1 MSSKNKP
8 RNNQNPMASNE
19 SISDAISSEDKVVAP
34 VDTTPVDNEEKVA
47 TVAETVVETPKEETP
62 VTPETPKEEKKEEP
76 VVETPKKEE
85 KKPEEKK
92 PEEKKPVDK
101 KKKAI
106 DITTDIEVRY
116 AATFSNKRIATIRK
130 MPLYTIIYTYIHN
143 RSAFLGLVYASQFDE
158 IFNYILSN
166 PITIEGVKMSDQLK
180 KDFYLK
186 IKSDTDY
193 VKIKWGN
200 K

>member
-1 MSSKNKP
+1 MSSKNK
-8 RNNQNPMASNE
+8 SNTQK
-19 SISDAISSEDKVVAP
+19 SVVNP

-47 TVAETVVETPKEETP
+47 TVTETVVETPVETPVVETPKEEVKEETP
-62 VTPETPKEEKKEEP
+62 VTPEPPKEEKKEEP
-76 VVETPKKEE
+76 VVETPKK
-85 KKPEEKK
+85 EEKK

-180 KDFYLK
+180 KDLYLK